1 MLLGLAATL
10 ASRLIEPEWA
20 PIAASLL
27 RDGGN
32 IVTFSALTWVV
43 LHAVYA
49 PGRMTSH
56 RLQGAV
62 VLYLTLAVI
71 CASALSLIREMSPT
85 AFATPRRRGG
95 GPDEFATMLYFSLTT
110 LTTAGYGDIV
120 PVDPFARSL
129 ANLESLLGPFYLA
142 ITIARLVTLEV
153 EDRRR

>member
-49 PGRMTSH
+49 SGRITSH
-56 RLQGAV
+56 RLQGAA
-62 VLYLTLAVI
+62 VLY
-71 CASALSLIREMSPT
+71 
-85 AFATPRRRGG
+85 
-95 GPDEFATMLYFSLTT
+95 
-110 LTTAGYGDIV
+110 
-120 PVDPFARSL
+120 
-129 ANLESLLGPFYLA
+129 
-142 ITIARLVTLEV
+142 
-153 EDRRR
+153 